1 MPRLLLVS
9 NRLPVTVRAEH
20 GEAAVTRSAGG
31 LAAGLRSP
39 HERSEGL
46 WIGWP
51 GDVSRFSPAQRQ
63 QIEAELSRLRTVPVH
78 LSAAEIHRYYDGF
91 SNGVLWPLFHY
102 VIDKVNLDARA
113 DWDAYR
119 EVNERFAAS
128 VAARYRPGDRIW
140 IHDYQLMLLPEL
152 LRKRLPGAKIGFFL
166 HIPFPAADVFRILP
180 WRDRILRGLLGAD
193 VIGFHTESYRRHF
206 ADAAS
211 QLLGVGEGE
220 DALAYEG
227 RDVQLGVYPIS
238 VDVDEF
244 ERLAA
249 DSRVQEEV
257 RAIRQDTR
265 GRKIILGI
273 DRLDYTKGIA
283 RRLLAIER
291 FFEREPNLRNDVR
304 FIQLAVP
311 TREKVDAYADFRRR
325 VNELVG
331 RINGQYGTLDALPI
345 HFLHRSMSAEQVA
358 ALYVAADVMLV
369 TPLRDGMNLVAKEYV
384 ASRRDSSGVLV
395 LSEFAGAAD
404 ELKEAVHVNP
414 YDLDSMV
421 NSLVR
426 AITMPPSEQRS
437 RMDALRRRVAAHDV
451 HRWVQSFLDDLEQA
465 GAPKVSSV
473 RGDGTPI
480 PLLEAVSWA

>member
-20 GEAAVTRSAGG
+20 GEAQVTRSAGG
-31 LAAGLRSP
+31 LAAGLRGP
-39 HERSEGL
+39 HERSNGL

-51 GDVSRFSPAQRQ
+51 GDVSRFSSAQRQ
-63 QIEAELSRLRTVPVH
+63 SIESELARQRTVPVH
-78 LSAAEIHRYYDGF
+78 LSVAEIHRYYDGF

-102 VIDKVNLDARA
+102 LIEKVNLDARG

-140 IHDYQLMLLPEL
+140 IHDYQLMLVPEL

-166 HIPFPAADVFRILP
+166 HTPFPSADVFRILP
-180 WRDRILRGLLGAD
+180 WRDRLLRGLLGAD

-206 ADAAS
+206 IDAAARIS
-211 QLLGVGEGE
+211 GADVSAQGVVH
-220 DALAYEG
+220 EG
-227 RDVQLGVYPIS
+227 RDVQVGVYPIG
-238 VDVDEF
+238 VDVEEF

-249 DSRVQEEV
+249 DSHVQEDV
-257 RAIRQDTR
+257 RAIRQETR

-291 FFEREPNLRNDVR
+291 FFEREPHLRGEVR

-331 RINGQYGTLDALPI
+331 RINGQFGTIDALPI

-358 ALYVAADVMLV
+358 ALYAAADVMLV

-384 ASRRDSSGVLV
+384 ASRIESSGTLV

-404 ELKEAVHVNP
+404 ELKEALHVNP
-414 YDLDSMV
+414 YDIDSMV
-421 NSLVR
+421 NALVR
-426 AITMPPSEQRS
+426 SITMPAAEQRS
-437 RMDALRRRVAAHDV
+437 RMDALRCRVAAQDV
-451 HRWVQSFLDDLEQA
+451 HRWAESFLDDLEQA
-465 GAPKVSSV
+465 GSPRDSGV
-473 RGDGTPI
+473 RVEGSPV
-480 PLLEAVSWA
+480 PLLDAVSWA